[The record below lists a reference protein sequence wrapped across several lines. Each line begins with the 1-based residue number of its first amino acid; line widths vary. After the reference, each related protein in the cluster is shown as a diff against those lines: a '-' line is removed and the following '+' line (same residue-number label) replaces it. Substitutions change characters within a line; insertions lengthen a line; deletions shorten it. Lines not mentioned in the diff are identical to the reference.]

1 MIVISRVLIDIIV
14 VLLLD
19 ITVVNCNDILPPT
32 ESMKTLSLPSI
43 ESKETFRIMDK
54 NHRHLKLFFAF
65 AFIFLFASIGNAT
78 ELDHVVDVQKYNR
91 AIHIMAMLLAG
102 FGFLMVFVKKYGRS
116 AVTATYLLV
125 SVALPLYILKDSLGI
140 MGGSGSEIDSLILA
154 EFAAASLLICAGAP
168 LGRLKMSQY
177 MLLGLLFIPCY
188 AFNEWIIL
196 DHGFGLITPGTF
208 VDTGGSIV
216 IHAFGAIFG
225 LGVIM
230 TMTTK
235 SEIELPIES
244 DATSDRFS
252 LLGSMILWL
261 FWPSFCAALVAPEL
275 VPHTAINVILALS
288 GATIATYFAS
298 VKLRG
303 KIDAADIA
311 NAALAGGVA
320 IGSTC
325 DIASFSAA
333 FFVGVIAGVL
343 STFGFAVLQSKVEGL
358 LKGIDTCGVMN
369 LHGLPGLL
377 GGLAAIVIVDGI
389 NVGSQLAGIGITIL
403 IAVVTGIITGKIIAV
418 LGRRTDPYNDAEE
431 FDL

>member
-1 MIVISRVLIDIIV
+1 MNKTNSFTKV
-14 VLLLD
+14 VLALL
-19 ITVVNCNDILPPT
+19 VL
-32 ESMKTLSLPSI
+32 
-43 ESKETFRIMDK
+43 
-54 NHRHLKLFFAF
+54 LFFVGT
-65 AFIFLFASIGNAT
+65 GNSA
-78 ELDHVVDVQKYNR
+78 ELEHLADVQKYNR

-102 FGFLMVFVKKYGRS
+102 FGFLMVFVKQYGRS

-125 SVALPLYILKDSLGI
+125 SVAIPLYILKDSLGI
-140 MGGSGSEIDSLILA
+140 LGGSGSEIDGLILA

-168 LGRLKMSQY
+168 LGRLKMGQY
-177 MLLGLLFIPCY
+177 ILLGLLFIPAY
-188 AFNEWIIL
+188 SLNEWVLL
-196 DHGFGLITPGTF
+196 DNGFGLIPMRAF

-235 SEIELPIES
+235 SEVDVPIET

-298 VKLRG
+298 TYLRG
-303 KIDAADIA
+303 KISPADIA

-325 DIASFSAA
+325 ELATFSEA
-333 FFVGVIAGVL
+333 FIVGILAGAL
-343 STFGFAVLQSKVEGL
+343 STYGFAVLQSKVESL
-358 LKGIDTCGVMN
+358 LKGVDTCGVMN

-377 GGLAAIVIVDGI
+377 GGLTAIFIVDGI
-389 NVGSQLAGIGITIL
+389 DKSSQLIGIAITVIFAIFAGF
-403 IAVVTGIITGKIIAV
+403 IAGKIVSI
-418 LGRRTDPYNDAEE
+418 LGRRTQPYDDAEE
-431 FDL
+431 FEL

>member
-1 MIVISRVLIDIIV
+1 M
-14 VLLLD
+14 
-19 ITVVNCNDILPPT
+19 N
-32 ESMKTLSLPSI
+32 KTYTL
-43 ESKETFRIMDK
+43 
-54 NHRHLKLFFAF
+54 LKLILTFA
-65 AFIFLFASIGNAT
+65 ILFSLAGIGNAAD
-78 ELDHVVDVQKYNR
+78 LDHVVDVQKYNR

-116 AVTATYLLV
+116 AVTATYILV

-140 MGGSGSEIDSLILA
+140 LGGSSSEIDSLILA

-168 LGRLKMSQY
+168 LGRLKMGQY
-177 MLLGLLFIPCY
+177 MLLGLLFVPCY
-188 AFNEWIIL
+188 AFNEWVLL
-196 DHGFGLITPGTF
+196 DNGLGLISSGAF

-235 SEIELPIES
+235 KEIDLPIES

-261 FWPSFCAALVAPEL
+261 FWPSFCAALVKPEL

-288 GATIATYFAS
+288 GATIATYFTS
-298 VKLRG
+298 ISLRG
-303 KIDAADIA
+303 KISAADIA

-325 DIASFSAA
+325 DSASFPAA
-333 FFVGVIAGVL
+333 FVIGILAGAL
-343 STFGFAVLQSKVEGL
+343 STFGFAILQSKIESM
-358 LKGIDTCGVMN
+358 LKSIDTCGVMN
-369 LHGLPGLL
+369 LHGMPGLL
-377 GGLAAIVIVDGI
+377 GGIAAIFIVNGI
-389 NVGSQLAGIGITIL
+389 NKGSQMTGIGVTIL
-403 IAVVTGIITGKIIAV
+403 LAVATGFITGKIIGIF
-418 LGRRTDPYNDAEE
+418 GRRTVPYDDVEE
-431 FDL
+431 FEL